1 MSLEVVALAEDA
13 WRVCDGAIDDFD
25 ARRILGY
32 VEKKAGR
39 YEALSLSPAPLF
51 CGAFRSWDD
60 ALRALVDTAAA
71 PSSTASSAAS
81 A

>member
-1 MSLEVVALAEDA
+1 M
-13 WRVCDGAIDDFD
+13 CDGTIDDFD

-71 PSSTASSAAS
+71 A
-81 A
+81 